1 MTPKLKP
8 EYTTEWMHDWFI
20 CVCKRFGYMV
30 IATHYSGNELK
41 IKAYLE
47 EIKQLQK
54 ELEKQ
59 TDKDS
64 KIMLKKLNLLNSHA
78 TSILK
83 M

>member
-1 MTPKLKP
+1 MNPKLKP
-8 EYTTEWMHDWFI
+8 EYTTEWMHDWFRSL
-20 CVCKRFGYMV
+20 CKRFGFMV
-30 IATHYSGNELK
+30 IAIHYSGNELK

-78 TSILK
+78 PSILK